1 MAAAGGEAPGRD
13 GLAAEA
19 VGRLHRGVAEAEA
32 PNKRSAGGAQG
43 REARRRGGGGQV
55 GEEREQAAE
64 ELRGVGGVGEDGRC
78 SEVALDE
85 TPCHARALLTAGALG

>member
-1 MAAAGGEAPGRD
+1 MAAADGEVPGRD

-43 REARRRGGGGQV
+43 REARRRGGGGQLS
-55 GEEREQAAE
+55 EEREQAAE
-64 ELRGVGGVGEDGRC
+64 ELRGVGEDGRC